1 VMFFGMCNSPAT
13 FQKMMDTIFEKML
26 RKGGIIIYMD
36 DILIFAKTQE
46 EMDRLTLEALQILED
61 NDLYLKLEKC
71 EFDKTHLEYLGMVIS
86 PEHIEMDDAKLK
98 GIQEWPVPRTTRD
111 VRKFMG
117 FCNFYRKFIHR
128 YADISRTL
136 NALLSKTKTFEWTE
150 KTQEAFELLKK
161 EFTKKPVLQMP
172 DQTKPFDIETDAS
185 KYALG
190 AVLSQKD
197 SNGNSHPV
205 AYLSKSFT
213 PTQRNYEIHDRE
225 LLAIITALEEW
236 RHYLE
241 GAPHQIT
248 IRTDHKN
255 LTFWR
260 KPQNIT
266 RRQARWLGFLAN
278 FDFVIEHVAGTK
290 IPAAD
295 ALSRRPDHTP
305 ENDDD
310 NENVIVLPD
319 ELFVSNVIV
328 LPDELFIDVIDKEL
342 QDIIASS
349 AKYDELSAEAMQQ
362 LLSHSPKTVD
372 PKYGLIPT
380 SNGHLM
386 TYDKRVIIPDDVELR
401 RKVMK

>member
-1 VMFFGMCNSPAT
+1 MFFGMCNSPAT
-13 FQKMMDTIFEKML
+13 FQKMMDTIFERML
-26 RKGGIIIYMD
+26 RRGGIIIYMD
-36 DILIFAKTQE
+36 DILIFARTQE

-71 EFDKTHLEYLGMVIS
+71 EFDKTRLEYLGMIIA
-86 PEHIEMDDAKLK
+86 PERIEMDNTKLQ
-98 GIQEWPVPRTTRD
+98 GIQDWPVPRTTRD

-128 YADISRTL
+128 YADISRHL
-136 NALLSKTKTFEWTE
+136 NVLLSKTKTFEWTDQ
-150 KTQEAFELLKK
+150 TQGAFDMLKK

-205 AYLSKSFT
+205 AYLSKSFS

-241 GAPHQIT
+241 GAPHEIT

-266 RRQARWLGFLAN
+266 RRQARWLGFLSN
-278 FDFVIEHVAGTK
+278 FDFKIEHVAGTK
-290 IPAAD
+290 PPKMTMTTKISLYSLTSYSSRTSSSYLKNS
-295 ALSRRPDHTP
+295 LSP
-305 ENDDD
+305 
-310 NENVIVLPD
+310 
-319 ELFVSNVIV
+319 
-328 LPDELFIDVIDKEL
+328 
-342 QDIIASS
+342 
-349 AKYDELSAEAMQQ
+349 
-362 LLSHSPKTVD
+362 
-372 PKYGLIPT
+372 
-380 SNGHLM
+380 
-386 TYDKRVIIPDDVELR
+386 
-401 RKVMK
+401 